1 MSATQQRT
9 AESSANTRKMLQAMV
24 GLGISCALLIVLTYE
39 GTLPR
44 IEQNKAAAL
53 EAAVFQVLPGIV
65 TMTPFVVDENGDFR
79 PATAADAPADRVYAG
94 YDGQQQCVG
103 VAVTASGQGYA
114 DIIRVLYG
122 YAPHR
127 EQLVGF
133 YVLESKETPGLGDK
147 IEKDPGFQ
155 ENFHALDVS
164 LDPAHQAL
172 KQAVVTVK
180 QGAKKKPWQIDGI
193 TGATIS
199 SRAIGNIIGAST
211 QRWIPLIYQQQ
222 ARFAAPKPS
231 AHE

>member
-1 MSATQQRT
+1 MSETKQLT
-9 AESSANTRKMLQAMV
+9 AESSANGRKMLQAMV
-24 GLGISCALLIVLTYE
+24 GLGIICALLIVLTYE

-53 EAAVFQVLPGIV
+53 EGAVFKVLPGIV

-79 PATAADAPADRVYAG
+79 PATAADAPADQVYAG
-94 YDGQQQCVG
+94 YDDQQQFVG
-103 VAVTASGQGYA
+103 VAVAASGQGYA
-114 DIIRVLYG
+114 DIILVLYG
-122 YAPHR
+122 YAPHQ

-155 ENFHALDVS
+155 ENFQALDVS
-164 LDPAHQAL
+164 LDAGHQAL

-180 QGAKKKPWQIDGI
+180 HGEKKQPWQIDGI

-211 QRWIPLIYQQQ
+211 PRWIPLIYQQQ
-222 ARFAAPKPS
+222 DRFTAQRLP